1 MYLNEHKVREEQRG
15 KNGAAYV
22 MMVDENG
29 LPIDRARP
37 AGSEAEDGEDM
48 AQPDPAD
55 RPAPP
60 RLDQQWIDNVLGR
73 DRQRQQPPP
82 TRPTP

>member
-1 MYLNEHKVREEQRG
+1 MEG
-15 KNGAAYV
+15 G

-37 AGSEAEDGEDM
+37 AGSEAEDEEDT

-73 DRQRQQPPP
+73 TPRQRQPAQQ
-82 TRPTP
+82 RPDNP